1 MKVFIVVTRIF
12 YYIYSFDVDLR
23 YINTV
28 DGDFPALLVE
38 EKTGDPQTR
47 DTN

>member
-1 MKVFIVVTRIF
+1 LLQEC
-12 YYIYSFDVDLR
+12 YIYSFDVDLR

-38 EKTGDPQTR
+38 EKTVEGPEKI
-47 DTN
+47 